1 MSNMKTR
8 ITNGGIKFIDKDD
21 DTEVFSQLTANA
33 SGQIEIGS
41 ASEVSVTIG
50 AETGLEVK
58 RNATFR
64 NVIMSKKNQNNKAFD
79 IDFQGMLESIIN
91 SANFYEL
98 RSSLIN
104 SLTIYQDLEVL
115 MGQNIRTE
123 GVPSQTISA
132 SKTFINE
139 DASGNIIPFYIM
151 SDISTEYPYTTGTIG
166 KKKNAQNIE
175 IKLVKPTDAEKRTL
189 KSRLTQI
196 YNANTDSNIGNILRH
211 TNITDIEDAKLLFP
225 LKYELNLY
233 HNKRNMRIYNNEIYS
248 DPPSSIDSFVRM
260 PSAVRDEKL
269 GQNTYWTINSL
280 DTNNNSSITTILF
293 GKRIKNMLYIF
304 KENNTPLVFTY
315 GTDQDGSNTYYGTAL
330 TDFDRIEINYQIPSA
345 LPL

>member
-1 MSNMKTR
+1 MKTR
-8 ITNGGIKFIDKDD
+8 ITNKGIKFIDKYN
-21 DTEVFSQLTANA
+21 DTEVFSQLIAKDD
-33 SGQIEIGS
+33 GQIEIGS

-151 SDISTEYPYTTGTIG
+151 SDISTEYPFKETAKIVE
-166 KKKNAQNIE
+166 KKNE
-175 IKLVKPTDAEKRTL
+175 DEEVIKLITPTDAVERKTL

-196 YNANTDSNIGNILRH
+196 YNANTDSKGNILRH
-211 TNITDIEDAKLLFP
+211 TIYITDINDAKLLFP

-233 HNKRNMRIYNNEIYS
+233 NSRDNMRIYNNMNGNYTKFIP
-248 DPPSSIDSFVRM
+248 DSIENFVKI
-260 PSAVRDEKL
+260 RDVEV
-269 GQNTYWTINSL
+269 NTYWTINSL
-280 DTNNNSSITTILF
+280 DTNDNSSITTILF
-293 GKRIKNMLYIF
+293 GRRIKNMLYIF
-304 KENNTPLVFTY
+304 KENNIPLVFTY
-315 GTDQDGSNTYYGTAL
+315 GKEHGDTETYYGTKL
-330 TDFDRIEINYQIPSA
+330 TDFDRIEINYQIP
-345 LPL
+345 

>member
-1 MSNMKTR
+1 MSNLKTR
-8 ITNGGIKFIDKDD
+8 ITNEGIKFLSKDN
-21 DTEVFSQLTANA
+21 TEVFSQLTANIN
-33 SGQIEIGS
+33 GEIEIGS
-41 ASEVSVTIG
+41 ASETSVTIG

-64 NVIMSKKNQNNKAFD
+64 NVIMSKNNQNNKAFD
-79 IDFQGMLESIIN
+79 IDFKGMLESIIN
-91 SANFYEL
+91 STNFYEL

-115 MGQNIRTE
+115 MGQNIRTK

-132 SKTFINE
+132 SKTFINV
-139 DASGNIIPFYIM
+139 DALDNIIPFYIM
-151 SDISTEYPYTTGTIG
+151 SDISTEYPYTTTGTIE
-166 KKKNAQNIE
+166 KKKNDLDNE
-175 IKLVKPTDAEKRTL
+175 IKLTKPNDAAERRTL

-233 HNKRNMRIYNNEIYS
+233 NSKQEMLIYKYKTDFDTLN
-248 DPPSSIDSFVRM
+248 PPNSIDSFV
-260 PSAVRDEKL
+260 VQDEKL
-269 GQNTYWTINSL
+269 AENTYWTINSL
-280 DTNNNSSITTILF
+280 DTNDNSSITTILF

-315 GTDQDGSNTYYGTAL
+315 GTDQEGINTYYGTAL
-330 TDFDRIEINYQIPSA
+330 TDFDRIEINYQIQSA
-345 LPL
+345 PTL